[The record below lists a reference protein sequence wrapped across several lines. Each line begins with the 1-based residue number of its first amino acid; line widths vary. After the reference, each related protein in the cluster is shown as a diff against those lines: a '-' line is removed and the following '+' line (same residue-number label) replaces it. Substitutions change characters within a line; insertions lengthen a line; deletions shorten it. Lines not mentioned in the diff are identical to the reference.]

1 MPRTPTYGRAA
12 GPGDAVG
19 SSIYELYA
27 PQRASTEF
35 GVDFARTGYEF
46 QKEVELEKQ
55 RQLDAK
61 IAQHE
66 FGEELQ
72 KEGAAKT
79 RSKRRKGEKVS
90 SATAW
95 GTAGAKLGSAAG
107 LPGSIVGGIVGG
119 LGGWLFG
126 EEGGMVPAI
135 HPNSLLYK
143 QYQAGGDVTGYS
155 GGQPKFLRRGYQNLQ
170 FRQEDVNRAQ
180 ENLDKMKSY
189 GLWDAVQDVAAGYS
203 AGKSLTPEIKKYSDL
218 LSSTLDVV
226 KDKEKGW
233 GTAWDILTGKATGAG
248 AINIPE
254 LTKFE
259 LGGIKSDR
267 PNLDELW
274 KQPQSDVS
282 KIIHGEVDPFGGR
295 KGFLEALKP
304 QAKKAMTVMKH
315 QRVKPNIFRSG
326 SAAPARKSTYT
337 RNPFKSKSKP
347 KPVTYETGWHGL
359 PSLLR

>member
-46 QKEVELEKQ
+46 QKEVEIEKQ
-55 RQLDAK
+55 KQLDAQ
-61 IAQHE
+61 IAQSQRVQNIQE
-66 FGEELQ
+66 Q
-72 KEGAAKT
+72 AADKA
-79 RSKRRKGEKVS
+79 RKKQRKGQKVS
-90 SATAW
+90 SAATWA
-95 GTAGAKLGSAAG
+95 TAGSSLGPVGAV
-107 LPGSIVGGIVGG
+107 LGGIGG
-119 LGGWLFG
+119 YLFG

>member
-46 QKEVELEKQ
+46 QKEVEIEKQ
-55 RQLDAK
+55 KQLDAQ
-61 IAQHE
+61 IAQSQRVQNIQE
-66 FGEELQ
+66 Q
-72 KEGAAKT
+72 AADKA
-79 RSKRRKGEKVS
+79 RRKQAKGKKV
-90 SATAW
+90 
-95 GTAGAKLGSAAG
+95 GSAATG
-107 LPGSIVGGIVGG
+107 ATIGAQIGSAVPGIGTLIGGAIGG

-126 EEGGMVPAI
+126 EEGGMVPYI

-143 QYQAGGDVTGYS
+143 QYQSGGDVTGYS

-170 FRQEDVNRAQ
+170 LRQEDVNRAQ

-189 GLWDAVQDVAAGYS
+189 GLWDAVKDVAAGYS

>member
-66 FGEELQ
+66 LGEELQ

-170 FRQEDVNRAQ
+170 FRQEDLARLE
-180 ENLDKMKSY
+180 ENVGKMGKY
-189 GLWDAVQDVAAGYS
+189 GFWDAAKDIGKGYI
-203 AGKSLTPEIKKYSDL
+203 AGKSLAPEIKKYSDL
-218 LSSTLDVV
+218 LGSTLGVA
-226 KDKEKGW
+226 KEKGW
-233 GTAWDILTGKATGAG
+233 GTALEILTGKATG
-248 AINIPE
+248 IPE
-254 LTKFE
+254 WSDDYAIRTDIPEPNFGQYENTRLSIGQKDMDKYIDWKDKKALTE
-259 LGGIKSDR
+259 KSD
-267 PNLDELW
+267 LY
-274 KQPQSDVS
+274 S
-282 KIIHGEVDPFGGR
+282 KLFPS
-295 KGFLEALKP
+295 KP
-304 QAKKAMTVMKH
+304 SVT
-315 QRVKPNIFRSG
+315 KPSM
-326 SAAPARKSTYT
+326 APARKATYT
-337 RNPFKSKSKP
+337 GSRNPFRKRTKP
-347 KPVTYETGWHGL
+347 KPQISMVQDLLMSG
-359 PSLLR
+359 SLGGSRGASGPVG